1 MSANVTEGHFADII
15 NKDIDLFSKKM
26 REINYTT
33 LLMTIVLHQQ
43 SFLSENSKKR
53 KSN

>member
-1 MSANVTEGHFADII
+1 MSANVTEGHFANII

-43 SFLSENSKKR
+43 TFLSENSKKR